1 DFTGDFTGDPT
12 GESTTTGDPVTGDST
27 GEFTGVPTIT
37 PEEPNASELGDPS
50 KTTEA
55 PGDAASAQ
63 TGESSVSL
71 EKTDTLLRSTE
82 LSPPDR
88 VSQSVGGAAKEGRDG
103 GEIKEISLTLTA
115 QSIDGGEAWEGR
127 EGEAIPGNSL
137 TGKNGEN
144 TEGRNGGNQAERA
157 RSGRWSK
164 NLAGKGVAE
173 PFIEI
178 VDGIASLQIPD
189 AIFDEAE
196 LLWKSF
202 VVGYFIG
209 DAPHVGSIHA
219 TVNRIWTGHKAGTK
233 IDVQFIAKNTVLFRI
248 ENDQMRNRV
257 IQRKYWHIA
266 DIPLGKEVEVSN
278 VKGLNDDKISGGE
291 ETGIVEAVETR
302 QKEGNPMEH
311 LIKDLEELSPVASL
325 DEKEAIKISETTK
338 ELSKTIDVWVNGKGV
353 KASTD
358 GNGEKEFMISPSR
371 FSPLQDIDE
380 EEETCLEG
388 SGTEVEEGEF
398 RGNIVDGKKE
408 KDVQV
413 ASKNMQQGSVPRQLR
428 GRVTG
433 SKLMS
438 NGGKHGS
445 SKKTSVMTSFFAWN
459 MRGFNLPRKHRA
471 LRSWLQEEK
480 PSYGCLVETRVQESN
495 HQWCMNVAMPGWNS
509 LTNYEYHPLGRIW
522 FCWTDEVVV
531 TRLHTS
537 AQRVWDTTEPL
548 FPSRAALSRF
558 HRKLKLL
565 KQPLRELNK
574 MHYGD
579 LPARTK
585 NAYDVLCEC
594 QNRALLDPTPGN
606 FARAAEAA
614 DRWNALARVEEKFYK
629 QKSCVRWLSV
639 GDQNTKV
646 FHSMVQTKIAKN
658 TIRRLVTTA
667 GEVLTSLPDIKKEA
681 VSYFQSFL
689 QGQDPNGE
697 VISVDA
703 LQDLLPY
710 RCPRDHSDA

>member
-1 DFTGDFTGDPT
+1 MCDFTGDFTGDPT

-144 TEGRNGGNQAERA
+144 TEGRNGGETAYTSMPRE
-157 RSGRWSK
+157 
-164 NLAGKGVAE
+164 
-173 PFIEI
+173 
-178 VDGIASLQIPD
+178 GIA
-189 AIFDEAE
+189 
-196 LLWKSF
+196 
-202 VVGYFIG
+202 VGG
-209 DAPHVGSIHA
+209 G
-219 TVNRIWTGHKAGTK
+219 K
-233 IDVQFIAKNTVLFRI
+233 
-248 ENDQMRNRV
+248 
-257 IQRKYWHIA
+257 
-266 DIPLGKEVEVSN
+266 GKEVEVSN

-428 GRVTG
+428 GRLRAMAEQQLGVLKALDVAKTQLYHFTAIVIAGMGFFTDAYDLFCVSLVT
-433 SKLMS
+433 KLL
-438 NGGKHGS
+438 G
-445 SKKTSVMTSFFAWN
+445 
-459 MRGFNLPRKHRA
+459 RLYYFNPL
-471 LRSWLQEEK
+471 SEK
-480 PSYGCLVETRVQESN
+480 PG
-495 HQWCMNVAMPGWNS
+495 
-509 LTNYEYHPLGRIW
+509 
-522 FCWTDEVVV
+522 
-531 TRLHTS
+531 
-537 AQRVWDTTEPL
+537 
-548 FPSRAALSRF
+548 
-558 HRKLKLL
+558 
-565 KQPLRELNK
+565 
-574 MHYGD
+574 
-579 LPARTK
+579 
-585 NAYDVLCEC
+585 
-594 QNRALLDPTPGN
+594 
-606 FARAAEAA
+606 
-614 DRWNALARVEEKFYK
+614 
-629 QKSCVRWLSV
+629 
-639 GDQNTKV
+639 
-646 FHSMVQTKIAKN
+646 
-658 TIRRLVTTA
+658 
-667 GEVLTSLPDIKKEA
+667 SLPPHVAAA
-681 VSYFQSFL
+681 V
-689 QGQDPNGE
+689 NG
-697 VISVDA
+697 VA
-703 LQDLLPY
+703 LCGTL
-710 RCPRDHSDA
+710 AG